1 MRPNIFM
8 PFITRGYISYV
19 VNMDGNHMLVCFTVS
34 YDSVDSRP
42 LHLLLNVQFYVSS
55 IKFTLD
61 YE

>member
-1 MRPNIFM
+1 M